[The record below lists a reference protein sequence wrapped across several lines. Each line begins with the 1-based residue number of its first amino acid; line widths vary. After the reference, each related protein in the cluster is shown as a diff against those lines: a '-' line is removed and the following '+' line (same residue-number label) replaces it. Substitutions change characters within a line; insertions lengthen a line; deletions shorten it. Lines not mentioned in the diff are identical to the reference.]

1 MLSVFY
7 FPRRRRGMAARL
19 VADTWMSK
27 CLSSA
32 CMEPSTD
39 LEAHIFLALLPAAR
53 LGAVAVAAAAVARH
67 NSFCIAVVLQ

>member
-1 MLSVFY
+1 MLSVLY
-7 FPRRRRGMAARL
+7 FPRRRRGTAARL

-32 CMEPSTD
+32 CVEPSTD

-53 LGAVAVAAAAVARH
+53 LGAAAVAAAAMAQRDP
-67 NSFCIAVVLQ
+67 FCVAVVLL